1 MQKYPLIN
9 LFSSW
14 WWVCQNVF
22 GKFIL
27 SHILVVSQSLYFL
40 LFVNSSMHRSQL
52 FPYCI
57 YQNYIWYYMIYNPC
71 LNRTIIVLRNF
82 KTLGVDLSILN
93 GNFTSAWN
101 FLFGGGGA
109 KMIITI
115 FQYSICRPS
124 SFQNSFVSDF
134 TCCCVLDDDL
144 KIFYSYLWISI
155 RWKSLILISQKILS
169 YVFKTLFR
177 I

>member
-1 MQKYPLIN
+1 M
-9 LFSSW
+9 
-14 WWVCQNVF
+14 
-22 GKFIL
+22 
-27 SHILVVSQSLYFL
+27 YFL
-40 LFVNSSMHRSQL
+40 LCVNSSMCRSQF
-52 FPYCI
+52 FPCCI
-57 YQNYIWYYMIYNPC
+57 YQNYIWYYITTI

-124 SFQNSFVSDF
+124 SLRNSFVSDF

-155 RWKSLILISQKILS
+155 KVIVTHINISKNFVIRFQDVVWNLVCCVLR
-169 YVFKTLFR
+169 YL
-177 I
+177 